1 MNSGFMISNVVLIA
15 VAGLDGSGKST
26 QAHLLVE
33 WLRSMGA
40 PVHHTEWN
48 SSPLVA
54 SSTKKA
60 KKQKRL
66 KPETFHLIHAA
77 DFADRYERQIQP
89 LIEDG
94 AIVVCDRY
102 KYTALARDGS
112 RGIDSDRI
120 EKCYS
125 FAREPDLTLYFKVSP
140 DVSLSRI
147 NKGRSQLKYYESG
160 MDMNLSEDPFESYLL
175 LQGRQ
180 REIYDGLTQSGRMVE
195 IDADRTIPEVLKS
208 VREIIN
214 DKFDIDSIS
223 ILGPKDRMNE
233 TLDFSIKK

>member
-1 MNSGFMISNVVLIA
+1 MSKGVLIA
-15 VAGLDGSGKST
+15 VEGLDGSGKST

-89 LIEDG
+89 LIEVG
-94 AIVVCDRY
+94 GIVVCDRY
-102 KYTALARDGS
+102 KFTALARDGS

-140 DVSLSRI
+140 NVSLSRI

-223 ILGPKDRMNE
+223 ILDPKDRMNE
-233 TLDFSIKK
+233 TLDFSGKK

>member
-1 MNSGFMISNVVLIA
+1 MMAKGILIA
-15 VAGLDGSGKST
+15 VEGLDGSGKST

-33 WLRSMGA
+33 WLRSLGA

-54 SSTKKA
+54 SSTKAA
-60 KKQKRL
+60 KIGRRL

-89 LIEDG
+89 LIEVG
-94 AIVVCDRY
+94 GIVVCDRY
-102 KYTALARDGS
+102 KFTALARDGS
-112 RGIDSDRI
+112 RGIDMDRI

-125 FAREPDLTLYFKVSP
+125 FALEPDLTLYFKVSP

-147 NKGRSQLKYYESG
+147 NKGREQLKFYEAG
-160 MDMNLSEDPFESYLL
+160 LDMNLSKDPFESYLI

-180 REIYDGLTQSGRMVE
+180 REIYDGLTRSGRMIEV
-195 IDADRTIPEVLKS
+195 DADRTIPEVLRS

-214 DKFDIDSIS
+214 SKFAINSIS
-223 ILGPKDRMNE
+223 ILDPEDRMNE
-233 TLDFSIKK
+233 TLDFSKRK

>member
-1 MNSGFMISNVVLIA
+1 MSKGVLIA
-15 VAGLDGSGKST
+15 VEGLDGSGKST

-89 LIEDG
+89 LIEVG
-94 AIVVCDRY
+94 GIVVCDRY
-102 KYTALARDGS
+102 KFTALARDGS

-140 DVSLSRI
+140 NVSLSRI

-195 IDADRTIPEVLKS
+195 IDADRTIPEVLRS

-223 ILGPKDRMNE
+223 ILDPKDRMNE
-233 TLDFSIKK
+233 TLDFSGKK

>member
-1 MNSGFMISNVVLIA
+1 MSKGVLIA
-15 VAGLDGSGKST
+15 VEGLDGSGKST

-89 LIEDG
+89 LIEVG
-94 AIVVCDRY
+94 GIVVCDRY
-102 KYTALARDGS
+102 KFTALARDGS

-147 NKGRSQLKYYESG
+147 DKGRSQLKYYEAG
-160 MDMNLSEDPFESYLL
+160 MDMNLSEDPFESYLI

-180 REIYDGLTQSGRMVE
+180 REIYDRLTQSGRMVE
-195 IDADRTIPEVLKS
+195 IDADRTIPEVLRS

-233 TLDFSIKK
+233 TLDFSVKK

>member
-1 MNSGFMISNVVLIA
+1 MSKGVLIA
-15 VAGLDGSGKST
+15 VEGLDGSGKST

-89 LIEDG
+89 LIEVG
-94 AIVVCDRY
+94 GIVVCDRY
-102 KYTALARDGS
+102 KFTALARDGS
-112 RGIDSDRI
+112 RGIESDRI

-147 NKGRSQLKYYESG
+147 DKGRSQLKYYEAG
-160 MDMNLSEDPFESYLL
+160 MDMNLSEDPFESYLI

-180 REIYDGLTQSGRMVE
+180 REIYDRLTQSGRMVE
-195 IDADRTIPEVLKS
+195 IDADRTIPEVLRS

-233 TLDFSIKK
+233 TLDFSGKK

>member
-1 MNSGFMISNVVLIA
+1 MSKGVLIA
-15 VAGLDGSGKST
+15 VEGLDGSGKST

-33 WLRSMGA
+33 WLRSLGA

-60 KKQKRL
+60 KMEKRL

-89 LIEDG
+89 LIEVG
-94 AIVVCDRY
+94 GIVVCDRY
-102 KYTALARDGS
+102 KFTALARDGS
-112 RGIDSDRI
+112 RGIESDRI

-147 NKGRSQLKYYESG
+147 DKGRSQLKYYEAG
-160 MDMNLSEDPFESYLL
+160 MDMNLSEDPFESYLI

-180 REIYDGLTQSGRMVE
+180 REIYDRLSQSGRMVE
-195 IDADRTIPEVLKS
+195 IDADRTIPEVLRS

-233 TLDFSIKK
+233 TLDFSVKK

>member
-1 MNSGFMISNVVLIA
+1 MSNGVLIA
-15 VAGLDGSGKST
+15 VEGLDGSGKST

-89 LIEDG
+89 LIEVG
-94 AIVVCDRY
+94 GIVVCDRY
-102 KYTALARDGS
+102 KFTALARDGS

-147 NKGRSQLKYYESG
+147 NKGRSQLKYYEAG

-195 IDADRTIPEVLKS
+195 IDADRTIPEVLRS

>member
-1 MNSGFMISNVVLIA
+1 MCIRDRSKGVLIA
-15 VAGLDGSGKST
+15 VEGLDGSGKST

-89 LIEDG
+89 LIEVG
-94 AIVVCDRY
+94 GIVVCDRY
-102 KYTALARDGS
+102 KFTALARDGS

-140 DVSLSRI
+140 NVSLSRI

-195 IDADRTIPEVLKS
+195 IDADRTIPEVLRS

>member
-1 MNSGFMISNVVLIA
+1 MSKGVLIA
-15 VAGLDGSGKST
+15 VEGLDGSGKST

-89 LIEDG
+89 LIEVG
-94 AIVVCDRY
+94 GIVVCDRY
-102 KYTALARDGS
+102 KFTALARDGS

-140 DVSLSRI
+140 NVSLSRI

-180 REIYDGLTQSGRMVE
+180 REIYDRLSQSGRMVE
-195 IDADRTIPEVLKS
+195 IDADRTIPEVLRS

>member
-1 MNSGFMISNVVLIA
+1 MSNGVLIA
-15 VAGLDGSGKST
+15 VEGLDGSGKST

-89 LIEDG
+89 LIEVG
-94 AIVVCDRY
+94 GIVVCDRY
-102 KYTALARDGS
+102 KFTALARDGS

-147 NKGRSQLKYYESG
+147 NKGRSQLKYYEAG

-195 IDADRTIPEVLKS
+195 IDADRTIPEVLRS

-223 ILGPKDRMNE
+223 ILSPKDRMNE

>member
-1 MNSGFMISNVVLIA
+1 MSNGVLIA
-15 VAGLDGSGKST
+15 VEGLDGSGKST

-89 LIEDG
+89 LIEVG
-94 AIVVCDRY
+94 GIVVCDRY
-102 KYTALARDGS
+102 KFTALARDGS

-125 FAREPDLTLYFKVSP
+125 IAREPDLTLYFKVSP
-140 DVSLSRI
+140 NVSLSRI

-195 IDADRTIPEVLKS
+195 IDADRTIPEVLRS

-223 ILGPKDRMNE
+223 ILDPKDRMNE
-233 TLDFSIKK
+233 TLDFSGKK

>member
-1 MNSGFMISNVVLIA
+1 MSKGVLIA
-15 VAGLDGSGKST
+15 VEGLDGSGKST

-89 LIEDG
+89 LIEVG
-94 AIVVCDRY
+94 GIVVCDRY
-102 KYTALARDGS
+102 KFTALARDGS

-147 NKGRSQLKYYESG
+147 NKGRSQLKYYEAG
-160 MDMNLSEDPFESYLL
+160 MDMNLSEDPFESYLI

-223 ILGPKDRMNE
+223 ILDPKDRMNE
-233 TLDFSIKK
+233 TLDFSVKK

>member
-1 MNSGFMISNVVLIA
+1 MSNGVLIA
-15 VAGLDGSGKST
+15 VEGLDGSGKST

-89 LIEDG
+89 LIEVG
-94 AIVVCDRY
+94 GIVVCDRY
-102 KYTALARDGS
+102 KFTALARDGS

-140 DVSLSRI
+140 NVSLSRI

-195 IDADRTIPEVLKS
+195 IDADRTIPEVLRS

-223 ILGPKDRMNE
+223 ILDPKDRMNE
-233 TLDFSIKK
+233 TLDFSGKK

>member
-1 MNSGFMISNVVLIA
+1 MSNGVLIA
-15 VAGLDGSGKST
+15 VEGLDGSGKST

-89 LIEDG
+89 LIEVG
-94 AIVVCDRY
+94 GIVVCDRY
-102 KYTALARDGS
+102 KFTALARDGS

-147 NKGRSQLKYYESG
+147 NKGRSQLKYYEAG

-195 IDADRTIPEVLKS
+195 IDADRTIPEVLRS

-223 ILGPKDRMNE
+223 ILDPKDRMNE

>member
-1 MNSGFMISNVVLIA
+1 MSKGVLIA
-15 VAGLDGSGKST
+15 VEGLDGSGKST

-89 LIEDG
+89 LIEVG
-94 AIVVCDRY
+94 GIVVCDRY
-102 KYTALARDGS
+102 KFTALARDGS

-147 NKGRSQLKYYESG
+147 NKGRSQLKYYEAG

-223 ILGPKDRMNE
+223 ILDPKDRMNE
-233 TLDFSIKK
+233 TLDFSGKK

>member
-1 MNSGFMISNVVLIA
+1 MAKGVLIA
-15 VAGLDGSGKST
+15 VEGLDGSGKST

-89 LIEDG
+89 LIEVG
-94 AIVVCDRY
+94 GIVVCDRY
-102 KYTALARDGS
+102 KFTALARDGS

-147 NKGRSQLKYYESG
+147 DKGRSQLKYYEAG
-160 MDMNLSEDPFESYLL
+160 MDMNLSEDPFESYLI

-233 TLDFSIKK
+233 TLDFSVKK

>member
-1 MNSGFMISNVVLIA
+1 MSKGVLIA
-15 VAGLDGSGKST
+15 VEGLDGSGKST

-89 LIEDG
+89 LIEVG
-94 AIVVCDRY
+94 GIVVCDRY
-102 KYTALARDGS
+102 KFTALARDGS

-180 REIYDGLTQSGRMVE
+180 REIYDGLTQSGRMVD
-195 IDADRTIPEVLKS
+195 IAADRTIPEVLRS

-223 ILGPKDRMNE
+223 ILDPKDRMNE
-233 TLDFSIKK
+233 TLDFSGKK

>member
-1 MNSGFMISNVVLIA
+1 MSKGVLIA
-15 VAGLDGSGKST
+15 VEGLDGSGKST

-77 DFADRYERQIQP
+77 DFADRYERQIQS
-89 LIEDG
+89 LIEVG
-94 AIVVCDRY
+94 GIVVCDRY
-102 KYTALARDGS
+102 KFTALARDGS

-223 ILGPKDRMNE
+223 ILDPKDRMNE
-233 TLDFSIKK
+233 TLDFSVKK

>member
-1 MNSGFMISNVVLIA
+1 MSKGVLIA
-15 VAGLDGSGKST
+15 VEGLDGSGKST

-33 WLRSMGA
+33 WLRSLGA

-60 KKQKRL
+60 KKQRRL

-89 LIEDG
+89 LIEVG
-94 AIVVCDRY
+94 GIVVCDRY
-102 KYTALARDGS
+102 KFTALARDGS

-147 NKGRSQLKYYESG
+147 DKGRSQLKYYEAG
-160 MDMNLSEDPFESYLL
+160 MDMNLSEDPFESYLI

-180 REIYDGLTQSGRMVE
+180 REIYDRLTQSGRMVE
-195 IDADRTIPEVLKS
+195 IDADRTIPEVLRS

>member
-1 MNSGFMISNVVLIA
+1 M
-15 VAGLDGSGKST
+15 
-26 QAHLLVE
+26 
-33 WLRSMGA
+33 
-40 PVHHTEWN
+40 
-48 SSPLVA
+48 VA

-89 LIEDG
+89 LIEVG
-94 AIVVCDRY
+94 GIVVCDRY
-102 KYTALARDGS
+102 KFTALARDGS

-140 DVSLSRI
+140 NVSLSRI

-195 IDADRTIPEVLKS
+195 IDADRTIPEVLRS

>member
-1 MNSGFMISNVVLIA
+1 MSKGVLIA
-15 VAGLDGSGKST
+15 VEGLDGSGKST

-89 LIEDG
+89 LIEVG
-94 AIVVCDRY
+94 GIVVCDRY
-102 KYTALARDGS
+102 KFTALARDGS

-180 REIYDGLTQSGRMVE
+180 REIYDRLTQSGRMVE
-195 IDADRTIPEVLKS
+195 IDADRTIPEVLRS

-233 TLDFSIKK
+233 TLDFSVKK

>member
-1 MNSGFMISNVVLIA
+1 MAKGILIA
-15 VAGLDGSGKST
+15 VEGLDGSGKST

-33 WLRSMGA
+33 WLRSLGA

-54 SSTKKA
+54 SSTKAA
-60 KKQKRL
+60 KLQKRL

-89 LIEDG
+89 LIEVG
-94 AIVVCDRY
+94 GIVVCDRY
-102 KYTALARDGS
+102 KFTALARDGS
-112 RGIDSDRI
+112 RGIDMDRI
-120 EKCYS
+120 EKCYG
-125 FAREPDLTLYFKVSP
+125 FAVEPNLTLYFKVSP

-147 NKGRSQLKYYESG
+147 NKGRAQLKYYEAG
-160 MDMNLSEDPFESYLL
+160 LDMDLSKDPFESYLI

-180 REIYDGLTQSGRMVE
+180 REIYDRLTKSGRMVE
-195 IDADRTIPEVLKS
+195 VDADRTIAEVLRS

-214 DKFDIDSIS
+214 SRFDIDSIS
-223 ILGPKDRMNE
+223 ILEPEDRMNE
-233 TLDFSIKK
+233 TLDFSKRK

>member
-1 MNSGFMISNVVLIA
+1 MSNGVLIA
-15 VAGLDGSGKST
+15 VEGLDGSGKST

-89 LIEDG
+89 LIEVG
-94 AIVVCDRY
+94 GIVVCDRY
-102 KYTALARDGS
+102 KFTALARDGS

-147 NKGRSQLKYYESG
+147 NKGRSQLKYYEAG

-195 IDADRTIPEVLKS
+195 IDADRTIPEVLRS

-214 DKFDIDSIS
+214 DKFDINSIS
-223 ILGPKDRMNE
+223 ILDPKDRMNE

>member
-1 MNSGFMISNVVLIA
+1 MSKGVLIA
-15 VAGLDGSGKST
+15 VEGLDGSGKST

-89 LIEDG
+89 LIEVG
-94 AIVVCDRY
+94 GIVVCDRY
-102 KYTALARDGS
+102 KFTALARDGS
-112 RGIDSDRI
+112 RGIESDRI

-140 DVSLSRI
+140 NVSLSRI

-180 REIYDGLTQSGRMVE
+180 REIYDRLSQSGRMVE
-195 IDADRTIPEVLKS
+195 IDADRTIPEVLRS

>member
-1 MNSGFMISNVVLIA
+1 MSNGVLIA
-15 VAGLDGSGKST
+15 VEGLDGSGKST

-89 LIEDG
+89 LIEVG
-94 AIVVCDRY
+94 GIVVCDRY
-102 KYTALARDGS
+102 KFTALARDGS

-195 IDADRTIPEVLKS
+195 IDADRTIPEVLRS

-214 DKFDIDSIS
+214 DKFDINSIS
-223 ILGPKDRMNE
+223 ILDPKDRMNE

>member
-1 MNSGFMISNVVLIA
+1 MSKGVLIA
-15 VAGLDGSGKST
+15 VEGLDGSGKST

-33 WLRSMGA
+33 WLRSLGA

-60 KKQKRL
+60 KKQRRL

-89 LIEDG
+89 LIEVG
-94 AIVVCDRY
+94 GIVVCDRY
-102 KYTALARDGS
+102 KFTALARDGS
-112 RGIDSDRI
+112 RGIESDRI

-147 NKGRSQLKYYESG
+147 DKGRSQLKYYEAG
-160 MDMNLSEDPFESYLL
+160 MDMNLSEDPFESYLI

-180 REIYDGLTQSGRMVE
+180 REIYDRLTQSGRMVE
-195 IDADRTIPEVLKS
+195 IDADRTIPEVLRS

>member
-1 MNSGFMISNVVLIA
+1 MSKGVLIA
-15 VAGLDGSGKST
+15 VEGLDGSGKST

-33 WLRSMGA
+33 WLRSLGA

-60 KKQKRL
+60 KMEKRL

-89 LIEDG
+89 LIEVG
-94 AIVVCDRY
+94 GIVVCDRY
-102 KYTALARDGS
+102 KFTALARDGS
-112 RGIDSDRI
+112 RGIESDRI

-147 NKGRSQLKYYESG
+147 DKGRSQLKYYEAG
-160 MDMNLSEDPFESYLL
+160 MDMNLSEDPFESYLI

-180 REIYDGLTQSGRMVE
+180 REIYDRLSQSGRMVE
-195 IDADRTIPEVLKS
+195 IDADRTIPEVLRS

-214 DKFDIDSIS
+214 DKFDIHSIS

-233 TLDFSIKK
+233 TLDFSVKK

>member
-1 MNSGFMISNVVLIA
+1 MAKGVLIA
-15 VAGLDGSGKST
+15 VEGLDGSGKST

-89 LIEDG
+89 LIEVG
-94 AIVVCDRY
+94 GIVVCDRY
-102 KYTALARDGS
+102 KFTALARDGS

-195 IDADRTIPEVLKS
+195 IDADRTIPEVLRS

-233 TLDFSIKK
+233 TLDFSVKK

>member
-1 MNSGFMISNVVLIA
+1 MSKGVLIA
-15 VAGLDGSGKST
+15 VEGLDGSGKST

-33 WLRSMGA
+33 WLRSLGA

-60 KKQKRL
+60 KKQRRL

-89 LIEDG
+89 LIEVG
-94 AIVVCDRY
+94 GIVVCDRY
-102 KYTALARDGS
+102 KFTALARDGS
-112 RGIDSDRI
+112 RGIESDRI

-147 NKGRSQLKYYESG
+147 DKGRSQLKYYEAG
-160 MDMNLSEDPFESYLL
+160 MDMNLSEDPFESYLI

-180 REIYDGLTQSGRMVE
+180 REIYDRLTQSGRMVE
-195 IDADRTIPEVLKS
+195 IDADRTIPEVLRS

-233 TLDFSIKK
+233 TLDFSVKK